1 MLRRVMGIHDRPI
14 DAARLAGTAVAL
26 ALTFGSCASPPALER
41 PPSFRD
47 RHGTGDEIVACGKR
61 FSIGAPVVLWFEP
74 PGYCAYATEP
84 RFSDDGPRGL
94 RYRPGR
100 EVADPALR
108 ERVASERLE
117 LDALREVV
125 DLFVLH
131 YDVCGTSRT
140 CFRVLQDERR
150 LSVHFLLD
158 VDGTIYQTL
167 DLREQAWHAR
177 QANPRSIG
185 IEIAHMG
192 SYRPGEA
199 SPLDEWYVADEDG
212 GVRLRLPERRGD
224 GGIRT
229 QGFQGRPA
237 RPARVRGE
245 INGELWEMVDFTP
258 EQYESLVHLT
268 AALVEV
274 FPRIVPD
281 APRDESGG
289 VRADVLS
296 DEDFAAFSGIL
307 GHYHVTATKRDPGPA
322 FDWERFLGEVRAH
335 SPSAS
340 RR

>member
-1 MLRRVMGIHDRPI
+1 MRIHDRSI
-14 DAARLAGTAVAL
+14 VAL
-26 ALTFGSCASPPALER
+26 SLALGIGSCASSPAPEL
-41 PPSFRD
+41 PPSYRD
-47 RHGTGDEIVACGKR
+47 RHGVGDEIVACGER
-61 FSIGAPVVLWFEP
+61 FSIGAPVVPWFEP
-74 PGYCAYATEP
+74 PGYSAYATEP
-84 RFSDDGPRGL
+84 RFSDDGSRGL

-100 EVADPALR
+100 VIADPILR
-108 ERVASERLE
+108 ERVVREGLE

-192 SYRPGEA
+192 CYRPGEA
-199 SPLDEWYVADEDG
+199 SPLDEWYVTDG
-212 GVRLRLPERRGD
+212 SGDVRLRLPERRGD
-224 GGIRT
+224 GGVRT
-229 QGFQGRPA
+229 KGFQGRPV
-237 RPARVRGE
+237 RPDRVQGE

-258 EQYESLVHLT
+258 EQYESLVRLA

-289 VRADVLS
+289 VRTNVLS

-322 FDWERFLGEVRAH
+322 FDWERFLDEVRAH